1 MSISTRLFFCAVA
14 VVLIIFIYRNVR
26 KNQISQNES
35 ILWMVGAIVILIF
48 GLWPELIIILAH
60 LVGIDYA
67 PSLLFLLCCVF
78 LFMFCFR
85 NSQTESDLKE
95 KNKELIQDAA
105 LLEKRIRDLE
115 KTVAILEETNKR
127 EEKHD

>member
-95 KNKELIQDAA
+95 KNKDE
-105 LLEKRIRDLE
+105 
-115 KTVAILEETNKR
+115 
-127 EEKHD
+127 